1 MLCTTAL
8 VSFIFKVVTDLT
20 FFQLLRIL
28 LNLFYLFF
36 KVGRINPDHPLVGG
50 HKGPVLDIAWC
61 PHNDNVIASGSEDC
75 VVKVWQVPD
84 HGLSRYFLNLCF
96 YFYCFSYKNVV

>member
-1 MLCTTAL
+1 
-8 VSFIFKVVTDLT
+8 
-20 FFQLLRIL
+20 
-28 LNLFYLFF
+28 
-36 KVGRINPDHPLVGG
+36 VGRINPDHPLVGG

-84 HGLSRYFLNLCF
+84 HGLSRYVWNCIL
-96 YFYCFSYKNVV
+96 

>member
-1 MLCTTAL
+1 M
-8 VSFIFKVVTDLT
+8 
-20 FFQLLRIL
+20 
-28 LNLFYLFF
+28 
-36 KVGRINPDHPLVGG
+36 GHINPDYPLVGG

-84 HGLSRYFLNLCF
+84 HGLSRYPYSCWKLVKVCTDSGVLLVLGLSLNL
-96 YFYCFSYKNVV
+96 

>member
-1 MLCTTAL
+1 M
-8 VSFIFKVVTDLT
+8 
-20 FFQLLRIL
+20 
-28 LNLFYLFF
+28 
-36 KVGRINPDHPLVGG
+36 GRINPDYPLVGG

-84 HGLSRYFLNLCF
+84 NGLTRYWSLSRMLVEVFTDFVVMLVLGLLLNP
-96 YFYCFSYKNVV
+96 